1 MANTHPAA
9 GLPQHQPTQHSHQ
22 RSQPRRFQLGSS
34 PRYANDIPTDI
45 LRWLRENEPQDYGEL
60 QTLRRALY
68 TRESNGHWIIRPRAN
83 TAAGEERFVLVGRV
97 SSVLFLSN
105 KSRHF
110 LLCNLNRLR
119 KARRWPP
126 IVY

>member
-1 MANTHPAA
+1 MANTNPTT
-9 GLPQHQPTQHSHQ
+9 GLPQHQATQHSYQ
-22 RSQPRRFQLGSS
+22 PSQPRTFRLS
-34 PRYANDIPTDI
+34 PRQRYANDVPIDI
-45 LRWLRENEPQDYGEL
+45 LQWLRENEPQDYGEL

-68 TRESNGHWIIRPRAN
+68 TRETTGHWIIRPRTN

-97 SSVLFLSN
+97 SAVLFLSH

-110 LLCNLNRLR
+110 LLRNLNRLR
-119 KARRWPP
+119 KRRDRPP

>member
-1 MANTHPAA
+1 MVNTYPVTSS
-9 GLPQHQPTQHSHQ
+9 QYQSRSHQPGRYRPHS
-22 RSQPRRFQLGSS
+22 GK
-34 PRYANDIPTDI
+34 RYANDVPTD
-45 LRWLRENEPQDYGEL
+45 LLQWLRENEPTDYGEL

-68 TRESNGHWIIRPRAN
+68 TRETIGHWIIRPRTN

-97 SSVLFLSN
+97 SEVLLLSN

-110 LLCNLNRLR
+110 LLRNLNRLR
-119 KARRWPP
+119 KARDWPP

>member
-1 MANTHPAA
+1 MANTHPIA
-9 GLPQHQPTQHSHQ
+9 GLSQHQATQQSHQ
-22 RSQPRRFQLGSS
+22 PHRYQLGSRQ
-34 PRYANDIPTDI
+34 RYANDVPTDI
-45 LRWLRENEPQDYGEL
+45 LQWLRENEPQDYSEL

-68 TRESNGHWIIRPRAN
+68 TRDSTGHWIIRPRAN
-83 TAAGEERFVLVGRV
+83 TMAGEERFVLVGRV
-97 SSVLFLSN
+97 SAVLFLSN

-110 LLCNLNRLR
+110 LLRNLNRLR